1 MADDNVESKVEP
13 ILDVD
18 KFLRGGRR
26 VTINEDVQREILREG
41 LDPIYNSSGWGSE
54 EAPYFP

>member
-1 MADDNVESKVEP
+1 MTNESVEKKVEL

-18 KFLRGGRR
+18 EFLRNGRR
-26 VTINEDVQREILREG
+26 VSINEDVQREISREDSEY
-41 LDPIYNSSGWGSE
+41 LLNASGWGSE